1 MWQLRHLPI
10 LKDQAS
16 FILPAIPSTQVKF
29 ILLQHH
35 RRRGGIKTKLF
46 IALLVLSLCLP
57 AALASGN
64 SSQSVEASTSISL
77 PVDSVTIYP
86 DGLMSVKRVGSL
98 DVTEG
103 QHKFVLDV
111 SDAADKDTVLLSV
124 TNATVD
130 RIVYEG
136 KPVYTLN
143 VSRTGMQNFEESY
156 LMYGAG
162 SWEPRYD
169 LQLSNDSLKIGAI
182 AVVQNNGG
190 QDLLNIKLKLVAG
203 LPSLVQPYLAKGLA
217 MDRSLAAV
225 SEAAAPAAAPSPYIS
240 SAGSTGQLETLYI
253 FELEGRK
260 DLEMGKKIGLPL
272 FEKDVSIVRTYTWD
286 AYSDM
291 NGPAVEEI
299 RANNTMKLPWPAGSA
314 LLYRNGEFVSSISMP
329 YTANGTNA
337 SIVVGS
343 APGLKVSKSLK
354 NYTISEKIRAVK
366 AVDNQNHTV
375 KETTENWT
383 YQLKIDSSLDMKAN
397 LEVSD
402 SRPKEARILA
412 ISPKPFEVTATGLK
426 WKLLVNPSQKIA
438 INYTYQ
444 VVNTERMD
452 A

>member
-1 MWQLRHLPI
+1 ML
-10 LKDQAS
+10 
-16 FILPAIPSTQVKF
+16 T
-29 ILLQHH
+29 
-35 RRRGGIKTKLF
+35 GGFQTKLF
-46 IALLVLSLCLP
+46 IALMVLSLCLP

-64 SSQSVEASTSISL
+64 SSQSVEATTSITL

-86 DGLMSVKRVGSL
+86 DGMMSVKRMGSL
-98 DVTEG
+98 EVTEG

-111 SDAADKDTVLLSV
+111 PDSADKDTVLLSV

-143 VSRTGMQNFEESY
+143 VSKTGLQKFVESY
-156 LMYGAG
+156 LMYNAG

-169 LQLSNDSLKIGAI
+169 LQLSNDSLKISAQ
-182 AVVQNNGG
+182 AVVQNSGG

-217 MDRSLAAV
+217 MDRSLAAAA
-225 SEAAAPAAAPSPYIS
+225 EAAPAPAAAPSPYIS
-240 SAGSTGQLETLYI
+240 GAGSTGQLETLYI

-260 DLEMGKKIGLPL
+260 DLEMDKKIGLPL
-272 FEKDVSIVRTYTWD
+272 FEKTAPIVRTYTWD
-286 AYSDM
+286 AYNDL
-291 NGPAVEEI
+291 NGPAMEEI
-299 RANNTMKLPWPAGSA
+299 RANNTMKLPWPAGNA
-314 LLYRNGEFVSSISMP
+314 LLYRDGEFVSSISMP

-337 SIVVGS
+337 SIEVGS
-343 APGLKVSKSLK
+343 TPELKVSKSLSGY
-354 NYTISEKIRAVK
+354 NISEKIRAVTST
-366 AVDNQNHTV
+366 DNRNHTV

-383 YQLKIDSSLDMKAN
+383 YQLKIESSLDARAN

-402 SRPKEARILA
+402 SRPKEAKILA

-426 WKLLVNPSQKIA
+426 WKLLAEPRQKIA

-452 A
+452 ALG

>member
-1 MWQLRHLPI
+1 MI
-10 LKDQAS
+10 
-16 FILPAIPSTQVKF
+16 T
-29 ILLQHH
+29 
-35 RRRGGIKTKLF
+35 GGIHTKLF
-46 IALLVLSLCLP
+46 IALLVLLLCLP

-64 SSQSVEASTSISL
+64 GSQSVEATTSITL

-86 DGLMSVKRVGSL
+86 NGLMSVQRMGSL

-111 SDAADKDTVLLSV
+111 PDAADKDTVLLSV

-136 KPVYTLN
+136 NPIYTLN
-143 VSRTGMQNFEESY
+143 VSKTGMQKFVESY
-156 LMYGAG
+156 LMYSAG

-169 LQLSNDSLKIGAI
+169 LQLSNESLKIGAI
-182 AVVQNNGG
+182 AVVQNSGG

-203 LPSLVQPYLAKGLA
+203 LPSLIQPYLAKGIA
-217 MDRSLAAV
+217 TQRLAAV
-225 SEAAAPAAAPSPYIS
+225 AEAAAPAPAAAPSPYIS
-240 SAGSTGQLETLYI
+240 GAGSTGQLETLYI

-260 DLEMGKKIGLPL
+260 DLEMDKKIGLPL
-272 FEKDVSIVRTYTWD
+272 FEKTAPIVRTYTWD
-286 AYSDM
+286 AYNEL

-299 RANNTMKLPWPAGSA
+299 RANNTMKLPWPAGNA

-343 APGLKVSKSLK
+343 TPDLKVSKSLK
-354 NYTISEKIRAVK
+354 DYNVSEKVRAVK
-366 AVDNQNHTV
+366 SADNQNHTV

-383 YQLKIDSSLDMKAN
+383 YQLKIDSSLDRKAN

-402 SRPKEARILA
+402 SRPKEAKILA

-426 WKLLVNPSQKIA
+426 WKMQMEPRQKIFM
-438 INYTYQ
+438 NYTYQ

-452 A
+452 ASS

>member
-1 MWQLRHLPI
+1 ML
-10 LKDQAS
+10 A
-16 FILPAIPSTQVKF
+16 
-29 ILLQHH
+29 
-35 RRRGGIKTKLF
+35 GGIQTKLF

-64 SSQSVEASTSISL
+64 SSQSIEATTSISL

-86 DGLMSVKRVGSL
+86 DGLMSVKRMGSL

-111 SDAADKDTVLLSV
+111 PDAADKDTVLLSV

-136 KPVYTLN
+136 NPVYTLN
-143 VSRTGMQNFEESY
+143 VSKTGQQKFVESY
-156 LMYGAG
+156 LMYNAG

-169 LQLSNDSLKIGAI
+169 LQLSNDSLKIGAN

-203 LPSLVQPYLAKGLA
+203 LPSLVQPYLAKSVA
-217 MDRSLAAV
+217 ADRSFAGVA
-225 SEAAAPAAAPSPYIS
+225 EAAALAPAAAPSPYIS
-240 SAGSTGQLETLYI
+240 GAGSTGQLETLYI

-272 FEKDVSIVRTYTWD
+272 FEKTAPIVRTYTWD
-286 AYSDM
+286 AYNDL
-291 NGPAVEEI
+291 NGPAIEEI
-299 RANNTMKLPWPAGSA
+299 RANNTMKLPWPAGNA
-314 LLYRNGEFVSSISMP
+314 LLYRDGEFVSSISMP

-337 SIVVGS
+337 SIEVGS
-343 APGLKVSKSLK
+343 TPDLKVAKSMK
-354 NYTISEKIRAVK
+354 DYNISEKIKTVK
-366 AVDNQNHTV
+366 SADNQNHTV

-383 YQLKIDSSLDMKAN
+383 YQLKIDSSMDTKAN
-397 LEVSD
+397 LEVTD
-402 SRPKEARILA
+402 ARPKEAKILA

-426 WKLLVNPSQKIA
+426 WKLLMEPSQKIA
-438 INYTYQ
+438 INYTYR

-452 A
+452 ASS

>member
-1 MWQLRHLPI
+1 ML
-10 LKDQAS
+10 A
-16 FILPAIPSTQVKF
+16 
-29 ILLQHH
+29 
-35 RRRGGIKTKLF
+35 
-46 IALLVLSLCLP
+46 LCLP

-64 SSQSVEASTSISL
+64 SSQSVEATTSISL

-86 DGLMSVKRVGSL
+86 DGLMSVKRMGTL

-111 SDAADKDTVLLSV
+111 PDAADKDTVLLSV
-124 TNATVD
+124 TNATVE
-130 RIVYEG
+130 RIVYQG
-136 KPVYTLN
+136 NPVYTLN
-143 VSRTGMQNFEESY
+143 VSKTGMQKFVESY
-156 LMYGAG
+156 LMYNAG

-169 LQLSNDSLKIGAI
+169 LQLSNDSLKIAAN

-203 LPSLVQPYLAKGLA
+203 LPSQVQPYLAKGVA
-217 MDRSLAAV
+217 TDRSFAGVA
-225 SEAAAPAAAPSPYIS
+225 EAAMLAPAAAPSPYIS
-240 SAGSTGQLETLYI
+240 GAGSTGQLETLYI

-272 FEKDVSIVRTYTWD
+272 FEKTAPIVRTYTWD
-286 AYSDM
+286 AYNDL

-299 RANNTMKLPWPAGSA
+299 RANNTMKLPWPAGNA
-314 LLYRNGEFVSSISMP
+314 LLYRDGEFVSSISMP

-337 SIVVGS
+337 SIEVGS

-354 NYTISEKIRAVK
+354 DYNISEKIKAVK
-366 AVDNQNHTV
+366 SVDNQNHTV

-397 LEVSD
+397 LEVTD
-402 SRPKEARILA
+402 SRPKEAKILA

-426 WKLLVNPSQKIA
+426 WKLLMEPQQKIA

-452 A
+452 ASS

>member
-1 MWQLRHLPI
+1 M
-10 LKDQAS
+10 
-16 FILPAIPSTQVKF
+16 
-29 ILLQHH
+29 
-35 RRRGGIKTKLF
+35 
-46 IALLVLSLCLP
+46 LSLCLP

-64 SSQSVEASTSISL
+64 SSQSVEATTSITL

-86 DGLMSVKRVGSL
+86 DGMMSVKRMGSL
-98 DVTEG
+98 EVTEG

-111 SDAADKDTVLLSV
+111 PDSADKDTVLLSV

-136 KPVYTLN
+136 NPVYTLN
-143 VSRTGMQNFEESY
+143 VSKTGLQKFVESY
-156 LMYGAG
+156 LMYNAG

-190 QDLLNIKLKLVAG
+190 QNLLNVKLKLVAG
-203 LPSLVQPYLAKGLA
+203 LPSLIQPYLAKGLA
-217 MDRSLAAV
+217 MDRRLAAAV
-225 SEAAAPAAAPSPYIS
+225 EAAPTTAAAPSPYIS
-240 SAGSTGQLETLYI
+240 GAGSTGQLETLYI

-260 DLEMGKKIGLPL
+260 DLEMDKKIGLPL
-272 FEKDVSIVRTYTWD
+272 FEKNASIVRTYTWD
-286 AYSDM
+286 AYNDL
-291 NGPAVEEI
+291 NGPAMEEI
-299 RANNTMKLPWPAGSA
+299 RANNTMKLPWPAGNA
-314 LLYRNGEFVSSISMP
+314 LLYRDGEFVSSISMP

-337 SIVVGS
+337 SIEVGS
-343 APGLKVSKSLK
+343 TPGLKVSKSLLGY
-354 NYTISEKIRAVK
+354 NISEKIRAVTSTG
-366 AVDNQNHTV
+366 NQNRTV

-383 YQLKIDSSLDMKAN
+383 YQLKIESSLDTKAN

-402 SRPKEARILA
+402 SRPKEAKILA

-426 WKLLVNPSQKIA
+426 WKLLAEPRQKIA

-452 A
+452 TLG

>member
-1 MWQLRHLPI
+1 MI
-10 LKDQAS
+10 A
-16 FILPAIPSTQVKF
+16 
-29 ILLQHH
+29 
-35 RRRGGIKTKLF
+35 RGIQTKLF

-64 SSQSVEASTSISL
+64 SSQSVEATTSITL

-86 DGLMSVKRVGSL
+86 NGLMSVQRMGSL

-111 SDAADKDTVLLSV
+111 PDAADKDTVLLSV

-136 KPVYTLN
+136 NPIYTLN
-143 VSRTGMQNFEESY
+143 VSKTGMQKFVESY
-156 LMYGAG
+156 LMYNAG

-182 AVVQNNGG
+182 AVVQNSGD
-190 QDLLNIKLKLVAG
+190 QDLLNVKLKLVAG
-203 LPSLVQPYLAKGLA
+203 LPSLIQPYLAKGIA
-217 MDRSLAAV
+217 TERLAAV
-225 SEAAAPAAAPSPYIS
+225 AEAAAPAPSAAPLPYIS
-240 SAGSTGQLETLYI
+240 GAGSTGQLETLYI

-260 DLEMGKKIGLPL
+260 DLEMDKKIGLPL
-272 FEKDVSIVRTYTWD
+272 FEETAQIVRTYTWD
-286 AYSDM
+286 AYNDL

-299 RANNTMKLPWPAGSA
+299 RANNTMKLPWPAGNA

-337 SIVVGS
+337 SIEVGS
-343 APGLKVSKSLK
+343 TPDLKVSKSLK
-354 NYTISEKIRAVK
+354 DYNISEKVRAVK
-366 AVDNQNHTV
+366 SADNQNHTV

-402 SRPKEARILA
+402 SRPKEAKILA

-426 WKLLVNPSQKIA
+426 WKLLAEPHQKIA

-452 A
+452 ASS

>member
-1 MWQLRHLPI
+1 MI
-10 LKDQAS
+10 
-16 FILPAIPSTQVKF
+16 T
-29 ILLQHH
+29 
-35 RRRGGIKTKLF
+35 GGIHTKLF

-57 AALASGN
+57 AALALGN
-64 SSQSVEASTSISL
+64 SSQSVEATTSITL

-86 DGLMSVKRVGSL
+86 NGLMSVQRMGSL

-111 SDAADKDTVLLSV
+111 PDAADKDTVLLSV

-136 KPVYTLN
+136 NPIYTLN
-143 VSRTGMQNFEESY
+143 VSKTGIQKFVESY
-156 LMYGAG
+156 LMYSAG

-182 AVVQNNGG
+182 AVVQNSGD
-190 QDLLNIKLKLVAG
+190 QDLLNVKLKLVAG
-203 LPSLVQPYLAKGLA
+203 LPSLIQPYLAKGIA
-217 MDRSLAAV
+217 TERLAAIA
-225 SEAAAPAAAPSPYIS
+225 EAAAPAPAAAPSPYIS
-240 SAGSTGQLETLYI
+240 GAGSTGQLETLYI

-260 DLEMGKKIGLPL
+260 DLEMDKKIGLPL
-272 FEKDVSIVRTYTWD
+272 FEETAQIVRTYTWD
-286 AYSDM
+286 AYNDL

-299 RANNTMKLPWPAGSA
+299 RANNTMKLPWPAGNA

-337 SIVVGS
+337 SIEVGS
-343 APGLKVSKSLK
+343 TPDLKVSKSLK
-354 NYTISEKIRAVK
+354 DYNISEKVRAVK
-366 AVDNQNHTV
+366 SADDQNHTV

-402 SRPKEARILA
+402 SRPKEAKILA

-426 WKLLVNPSQKIA
+426 WKLLAEPHQKIA

-452 A
+452 ASS

>member
-1 MWQLRHLPI
+1 M
-10 LKDQAS
+10 
-16 FILPAIPSTQVKF
+16 
-29 ILLQHH
+29 
-35 RRRGGIKTKLF
+35 
-46 IALLVLSLCLP
+46 LSLCLP

-64 SSQSVEASTSISL
+64 SSQSVEATTSITL

-86 DGLMSVKRVGSL
+86 NGLMSVQRMGSL

-111 SDAADKDTVLLSV
+111 PDAADKDTVLLSV
-124 TNATVD
+124 TNSTVD

-136 KPVYTLN
+136 NPIYTLN
-143 VSRTGMQNFEESY
+143 VSKTGIQKFVESY
-156 LMYGAG
+156 LMYSAG

-182 AVVQNNGG
+182 AVVQNSGD
-190 QDLLNIKLKLVAG
+190 QDLLNVKLKLVAG
-203 LPSLVQPYLAKGLA
+203 LPSLIQPYLAKGIA
-217 MDRSLAAV
+217 TERLAAV
-225 SEAAAPAAAPSPYIS
+225 AEAAAPAPSAAPLPYIS
-240 SAGSTGQLETLYI
+240 GAGSTGQLETLYI

-260 DLEMGKKIGLPL
+260 DLEMDKKIGLPL
-272 FEKDVSIVRTYTWD
+272 FEETAQIVRTYTWD
-286 AYSDM
+286 AYNDL

-299 RANNTMKLPWPAGSA
+299 RANNTMKLPWPAGNA

-337 SIVVGS
+337 SIEVGS
-343 APGLKVSKSLK
+343 TPDLKVSKSLK
-354 NYTISEKIRAVK
+354 DYNISEKVRAVK
-366 AVDNQNHTV
+366 SADDQNHTV

-383 YQLKIDSSLDMKAN
+383 YQLKIDSSLDTKAN

-402 SRPKEARILA
+402 SRPKEAKILA

-426 WKLLVNPSQKIA
+426 WKLLAEPHQKIA

-452 A
+452 ASS

>member
-1 MWQLRHLPI
+1 ML
-10 LKDQAS
+10 A
-16 FILPAIPSTQVKF
+16 
-29 ILLQHH
+29 
-35 RRRGGIKTKLF
+35 GGIQTKLF

-64 SSQSVEASTSISL
+64 SSQSVEATTSISL

-86 DGLMSVKRVGSL
+86 DGMMSVKRMGSL

-111 SDAADKDTVLLSV
+111 PDAADKDTVLLSV

-136 KPVYTLN
+136 NPIYTLN
-143 VSRTGMQNFEESY
+143 VSKTGQQKFVESY
-156 LMYGAG
+156 LMYNAG

-182 AVVQNNGG
+182 AVVQNSGG

-203 LPSLVQPYLAKGLA
+203 LPSQVQPYLAKA
-217 MDRSLAAV
+217 VAVQRSLAAV
-225 SEAAAPAAAPSPYIS
+225 AEAAAPAPAAAPSPYIS
-240 SAGSTGQLETLYI
+240 GAGSTGQLETLYI

-260 DLEMGKKIGLPL
+260 DLEMEKKIGLPL
-272 FEKDVSIVRTYTWD
+272 FENTAPIVRTYTWD
-286 AYSDM
+286 AYNDL

-299 RANNTMKLPWPAGSA
+299 RANNTMKLPWPAGNA

-343 APGLKVSKSLK
+343 TPDLKVSKSLK
-354 NYTISEKIRAVK
+354 AYNISEKIRAVK
-366 AVDNQNHTV
+366 SADNQNHTV

-383 YQLKIDSSLDMKAN
+383 YQLKIDSSLDGKAN

-402 SRPKEARILA
+402 SRPKEAKILA

-426 WKLLVNPSQKIA
+426 WKLLAEPRQKIA

-452 A
+452 ASS

>member
-1 MWQLRHLPI
+1 M
-10 LKDQAS
+10 
-16 FILPAIPSTQVKF
+16 
-29 ILLQHH
+29 
-35 RRRGGIKTKLF
+35 
-46 IALLVLSLCLP
+46 LSLCLP

-64 SSQSVEASTSISL
+64 SSQSVEATTSITL

-86 DGLMSVKRVGSL
+86 DGMMSVKRMGSL

-111 SDAADKDTVLLSV
+111 PNAADKDTVLLSV

-136 KPVYTLN
+136 NPVYTLN
-143 VSRTGMQNFEESY
+143 VSKTGLQKFVESY
-156 LMYGAG
+156 LMYNAG

-169 LQLSNDSLKIGAI
+169 LQLSNDSLKISAQ
-182 AVVQNNGG
+182 AVVQNSGG

-217 MDRSLAAV
+217 MDRSLAA
-225 SEAAAPAAAPSPYIS
+225 AAKAAPAPAAAPSPYIS
-240 SAGSTGQLETLYI
+240 GAGSTGQLETLYI

-260 DLEMGKKIGLPL
+260 DLEMDKKIGLPL
-272 FEKDVSIVRTYTWD
+272 FERTAPIVRTYTWD
-286 AYSDM
+286 AYNDL
-291 NGPAVEEI
+291 NGPAMEEI
-299 RANNTMKLPWPAGSA
+299 RANNTMKLPWPAGNA
-314 LLYRNGEFVSSISMP
+314 LLYRDGEFVSSISMP

-337 SIVVGS
+337 SIEVGS
-343 APGLKVSKSLK
+343 TPELKVSKSLM
-354 NYTISEKIRAVK
+354 NYNISEKIRAITST
-366 AVDNQNHTV
+366 DNQNHTV

-383 YQLKIDSSLDMKAN
+383 YQLKIESSLDTKAN
-397 LEVSD
+397 LEVTD
-402 SRPKEARILA
+402 SRPKEAKILA

-426 WKLLVNPSQKIA
+426 WKLLAEPRQKIA

-452 A
+452 VLS

>member
-1 MWQLRHLPI
+1 MLTW
-10 LKDQAS
+10 
-16 FILPAIPSTQVKF
+16 
-29 ILLQHH
+29 
-35 RRRGGIKTKLF
+35 GIQMKLF

-57 AALASGN
+57 SALASGN
-64 SSQSVEASTSISL
+64 SSQSVEATTSISL

-86 DGLMSVKRVGSL
+86 DGMMSVKRMGSL

-111 SDAADKDTVLLSV
+111 PDAADKDTVLLSV

-136 KPVYTLN
+136 NPVYTLN
-143 VSRTGMQNFEESY
+143 VSKTGMQKFVESY
-156 LMYGAG
+156 LMYNAG

-169 LQLSNDSLKIGAI
+169 LQLTNDSLKIGAI
-182 AVVQNNGG
+182 AVVQNSGG

-203 LPSLVQPYLAKGLA
+203 LPSQVQPYLAKA
-217 MDRSLAAV
+217 VAAQRSFAAV
-225 SEAAAPAAAPSPYIS
+225 AEAAAPAPAAAPSPFIS
-240 SAGSTGQLETLYI
+240 GAGSTGQLETLYI

-260 DLEMGKKIGLPL
+260 DLEMDKKIGLPL
-272 FEKDVSIVRTYTWD
+272 FDKTAPIVRTYTWD
-286 AYSDM
+286 AYNDLNS
-291 NGPAVEEI
+291 PAMEEI
-299 RANNTMKLPWPAGSA
+299 RANNTMKLPWPAGNA

-343 APGLKVSKSLK
+343 TPGLKVSKSLK
-354 NYTISEKIRAVK
+354 DYNISEKIRAVK
-366 AVDNQNHTV
+366 SADNQNHTV

-402 SRPKEARILA
+402 SRPKEAKILA
-412 ISPKPFEVTATGLK
+412 ISPKPYEVTATGLK
-426 WKLLVNPSQKIA
+426 WKLLAGPRQKIA

-452 A
+452 ASS

>member
-1 MWQLRHLPI
+1 ML
-10 LKDQAS
+10 
-16 FILPAIPSTQVKF
+16 T
-29 ILLQHH
+29 
-35 RRRGGIKTKLF
+35 GGIQTKLF
-46 IALLVLSLCLP
+46 IALLVLALCLP

-64 SSQSVEASTSISL
+64 SSQSVEATTSISL

-86 DGLMSVKRVGSL
+86 NGLMSVQRMGSL

-111 SDAADKDTVLLSV
+111 PDAADKDTVLLSV

-136 KPVYTLN
+136 NPIYTLN
-143 VSRTGMQNFEESY
+143 VSKTGMQKFVESY
-156 LMYGAG
+156 LMYNAG

-190 QDLLNIKLKLVAG
+190 QDLSNIKLKLVAG
-203 LPSLVQPYLAKGLA
+203 LPSQVKPYLAKSVA
-217 MDRSLAAV
+217 MQRSFAAV
-225 SEAAAPAAAPSPYIS
+225 AEAAAPAPAAAPSPYIS
-240 SAGSTGQLETLYI
+240 GAGSTGQLETLYI

-260 DLEMGKKIGLPL
+260 DLEMDKKIGLPL
-272 FEKDVSIVRTYTWD
+272 FEETAPIVRTYTWD
-286 AYSDM
+286 AYNDL
-291 NGPAVEEI
+291 NGPAMEEI
-299 RANNTMKLPWPAGSA
+299 RANNTMKLPWPAGNA

-337 SIVVGS
+337 SIEVGS
-343 APGLKVSKSLK
+343 TPGLKVSKSLK
-354 NYTISEKIRAVK
+354 DYNISEKIRAVTS
-366 AVDNQNHTV
+366 ADNQNHTI

-397 LEVSD
+397 LEVTD
-402 SRPKEARILA
+402 SRPKEAKILA

-426 WKLLVNPSQKIA
+426 WKLLADPRQKIA

-444 VVNTERMD
+444 VVNTESMD
-452 A
+452 ASS

>member
-1 MWQLRHLPI
+1 ML
-10 LKDQAS
+10 
-16 FILPAIPSTQVKF
+16 T
-29 ILLQHH
+29 
-35 RRRGGIKTKLF
+35 GGIHTKLF

-64 SSQSVEASTSISL
+64 SSQSVEATTSITL

-86 DGLMSVKRVGSL
+86 NGLMSVQRMGSL

-111 SDAADKDTVLLSV
+111 PDAADKDTVLLSV

-136 KPVYTLN
+136 NPIYTLN
-143 VSRTGMQNFEESY
+143 VSKTGMQKFVESY
-156 LMYGAG
+156 LMYSAG

-182 AVVQNNGG
+182 AVVQNSGG
-190 QDLLNIKLKLVAG
+190 QDLLNVKLKLVAG
-203 LPSLVQPYLAKGLA
+203 LPSLIQPYLAKGIA
-217 MDRSLAAV
+217 TERLAAV
-225 SEAAAPAAAPSPYIS
+225 AEAAAPAPAAAPSPYIS
-240 SAGSTGQLETLYI
+240 GAGSTGQLETLYI

-260 DLEMGKKIGLPL
+260 DLEMNKKIGLPL
-272 FEKDVSIVRTYTWD
+272 FEKTAPIVRTYTWD
-286 AYSDM
+286 AYNDL

-299 RANNTMKLPWPAGSA
+299 RANNTMKLPWPAGNA

-343 APGLKVSKSLK
+343 TPDLKVSKSLK
-354 NYTISEKIRAVK
+354 DYNVSEKIKAVK
-366 AVDNQNHTV
+366 SADNQNHTI

-383 YQLKIDSSLDMKAN
+383 YQLKIDSNLDGKAN

-402 SRPKEARILA
+402 SRPKEAKILA

-426 WKLLVNPSQKIA
+426 WKLLAEPHQKIA

-452 A
+452 ASS

>member
-1 MWQLRHLPI
+1 ML
-10 LKDQAS
+10 
-16 FILPAIPSTQVKF
+16 T
-29 ILLQHH
+29 
-35 RRRGGIKTKLF
+35 GGFQTKLF
-46 IALLVLSLCLP
+46 IALMVLSLCLP

-64 SSQSVEASTSISL
+64 SSQSVEATTSITL

-86 DGLMSVKRVGSL
+86 DGMMSVKRMGSL
-98 DVTEG
+98 EVTEG

-111 SDAADKDTVLLSV
+111 PDSADKDTVLLSV

-143 VSRTGMQNFEESY
+143 VSKTGLQKFVESY
-156 LMYGAG
+156 LMYNAG

-169 LQLSNDSLKIGAI
+169 LQLSNDSLKISAQ
-182 AVVQNNGG
+182 AVVQNSGG

-217 MDRSLAAV
+217 MDRSLAAAV
-225 SEAAAPAAAPSPYIS
+225 EAAPAPAAAPSPYIS
-240 SAGSTGQLETLYI
+240 GAGSTGQLETLYI

-260 DLEMGKKIGLPL
+260 DLEMDKKIGLPL
-272 FEKDVSIVRTYTWD
+272 FEKTAPIVRTYTWD
-286 AYSDM
+286 AYNDL
-291 NGPAVEEI
+291 NGPAMEEI
-299 RANNTMKLPWPAGSA
+299 RANNTMKLPWPAGNA
-314 LLYRNGEFVSSISMP
+314 LLYRDGEFVSSISMP

-337 SIVVGS
+337 SIEVGS
-343 APGLKVSKSLK
+343 TPELKVSKSLSGY
-354 NYTISEKIRAVK
+354 NISEKIKAVK
-366 AVDNQNHTV
+366 SVDNQNHTV

-383 YQLKIDSSLDMKAN
+383 YQLKIESSLDTKAN

-402 SRPKEARILA
+402 SRPKEAKILA

-426 WKLLVNPSQKIA
+426 WKLLAEPRQKIA

-452 A
+452 ALG

>member
-1 MWQLRHLPI
+1 ML
-10 LKDQAS
+10 
-16 FILPAIPSTQVKF
+16 T
-29 ILLQHH
+29 
-35 RRRGGIKTKLF
+35 GGIQTKLF

-64 SSQSVEASTSISL
+64 GSQSVEATTSITL

-86 DGLMSVKRVGSL
+86 NGLMSVQRMGSL

-111 SDAADKDTVLLSV
+111 PDAADKDTVLLSV

-136 KPVYTLN
+136 NPIYTLN
-143 VSRTGMQNFEESY
+143 VSKTGMQKFVESY
-156 LMYGAG
+156 LMYSAG

-182 AVVQNNGG
+182 AVVQNSGG
-190 QDLLNIKLKLVAG
+190 QDLLNVKLKLVAG
-203 LPSLVQPYLAKGLA
+203 LPSLIQPYLAKGIA
-217 MDRSLAAV
+217 TQRLAAV
-225 SEAAAPAAAPSPYIS
+225 AEAAAPAPAAAPSPYIS
-240 SAGSTGQLETLYI
+240 GAGSTGQLETLYI

-260 DLEMGKKIGLPL
+260 DLEMDKKIGLPL
-272 FEKDVSIVRTYTWD
+272 FEETAQIVRTYTWD
-286 AYSDM
+286 AYNDL

-299 RANNTMKLPWPAGSA
+299 RANNTMKLPWPAGNA

-343 APGLKVSKSLK
+343 TPDLKVSKSLK
-354 NYTISEKIRAVK
+354 DYNVSEKIKAVK
-366 AVDNQNHTV
+366 SADNQNHTI

-383 YQLKIDSSLDMKAN
+383 YQLKIDSSLDGKAN

-402 SRPKEARILA
+402 SRPKEAKILA

-426 WKLLVNPSQKIA
+426 WKLLAEPHQKIA

-452 A
+452 ASS